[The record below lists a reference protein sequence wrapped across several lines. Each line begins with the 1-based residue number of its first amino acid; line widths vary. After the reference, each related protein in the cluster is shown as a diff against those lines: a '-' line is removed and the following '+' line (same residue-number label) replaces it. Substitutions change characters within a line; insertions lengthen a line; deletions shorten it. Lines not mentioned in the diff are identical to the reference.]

1 MNDILKNIQEEN
13 ETEEPEEVEEVVQPS
28 TITEPQASESKEFI
42 QIELPTFKITL
53 GSCVRPVEQ
62 LCDLVL
68 LMKEKLN
75 GGDSK
80 NQPGYC

>member
-1 MNDILKNIQEEN
+1 MNDILKNIQEEI
-13 ETEEPEEVEEVVQPS
+13 ETEPEEVEEAEQPS

-42 QIELPTFKITL
+42 QLELPTFKITL

-62 LCDLVL
+62 LCDMALR
-68 LMKEKLN
+68 MKHELN

-80 NQPGYC
+80 SQPGYC